1 MGDFHL
7 WLWVVLMECVCVC
20 RGGGPGSRRER
31 TMIPLLLGWGKSLD
45 RKKEP
50 QCIARIW

>member
-1 MGDFHL
+1 MVMGGVDGMC
-7 WLWVVLMECVCVC
+7 VCVCVCVC

>member
-1 MGDFHL
+1 MVMGGVDGMC
-7 WLWVVLMECVCVC
+7 VCVCVC

-31 TMIPLLLGWGKSLD
+31 TMIPPLLGWGKSLD